1 MRRVSIITDSA
12 PNLKYG
18 RRKGFEV
25 AWKLQLYRDSSWSC
39 GRKRGDMIFRQDK
52 VSEKESIWWGQDREE
67 GRPWKDRELVGVD
80 VIRAE
85 KPTTEATAEHSVS

>member
-1 MRRVSIITDSA
+1 
-12 PNLKYG
+12 
-18 RRKGFEV
+18 
-25 AWKLQLYRDSSWSC
+25 
-39 GRKRGDMIFRQDK
+39 MIFRQDI
-52 VSEKESIWWGQDREE
+52 VSEKESIWWDWDREE

>member
-1 MRRVSIITDSA
+1 
-12 PNLKYG
+12 
-18 RRKGFEV
+18 
-25 AWKLQLYRDSSWSC
+25 
-39 GRKRGDMIFRQDK
+39 MIFRQDK
-52 VSEKESIWWGQDREE
+52 VSEKESIWWGWDREE